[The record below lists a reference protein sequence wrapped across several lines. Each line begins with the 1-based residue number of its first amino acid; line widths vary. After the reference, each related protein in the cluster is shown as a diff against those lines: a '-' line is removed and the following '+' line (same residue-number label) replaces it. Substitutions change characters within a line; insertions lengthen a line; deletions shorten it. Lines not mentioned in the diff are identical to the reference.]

1 MKNYRYLCKRKT
13 NLQMQSKFI
22 QYLSSKNLAFQNNV
36 EEQITFKYEDLNY
49 LFVYDSSDSNFFR
62 LLLPNIYSI
71 ENSKNE
77 CNEIVNNF
85 NYTYKVVKAIVTPT
99 NQIWLSV
106 EQFVYSEENIEFMF
120 ERCIMLLK
128 ATISLIHRTINET
141 IGDGTTKE

>member
-1 MKNYRYLCKRKT
+1 
-13 NLQMQSKFI
+13 MQSKFI

-71 ENSKNE
+71 ENKENNKNE

-106 EQFVYSEENIEFMF
+106 EQFVYSEENIELMF

-128 ATISLIHRTINET
+128 STISLIHKTINET

>member
-1 MKNYRYLCKRKT
+1 
-13 NLQMQSKFI
+13 MQSKFI

-36 EEQITFKYEDLNY
+36 DEQIIFKYEDLNY

-71 ENSKNE
+71 ENAKNE

-106 EQFVYSEENIEFMF
+106 EQFVYSEENIELMF

-128 ATISLIHRTINET
+128 ATISLIHKTINET
-141 IGDGTTKE
+141 IGDGNTKE

>member
-1 MKNYRYLCKRKT
+1 MRKSSYICIRKNK
-13 NLQMQSKFI
+13 LQMQSKFI

-36 EEQITFKYEDLNY
+36 EEQITFKYENLNY

-71 ENSKNE
+71 ENNTNE

-85 NYTYKVVKAIVTPT
+85 NYTYKVVKAIVTST

-106 EQFVYSEENIEFMF
+106 EQFVYSEENIELMF
-120 ERCIMLLK
+120 ERCVMLLK
-128 ATISLIHRTINET
+128 ATISLIHKTINET